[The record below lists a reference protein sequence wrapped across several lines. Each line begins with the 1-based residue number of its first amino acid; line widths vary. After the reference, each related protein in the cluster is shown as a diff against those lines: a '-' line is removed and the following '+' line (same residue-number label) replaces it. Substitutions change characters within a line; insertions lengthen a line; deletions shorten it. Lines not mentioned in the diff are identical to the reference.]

1 MLCCFPRESTPCE
14 RVREAGV
21 EKRSWKKDEGSTG
34 MSSEVTTEKA
44 TERREI
50 LERGLGSWTDDDFYR
65 AVGKGGLYIGL
76 GRDGQSSLST
86 VILPG
91 KGAMRVILH
100 DTAHCHPIE
109 TH

>member
-1 MLCCFPRESTPCE
+1 MKSRQ
-14 RVREAGV
+14 
-21 EKRSWKKDEGSTG
+21 G
-34 MSSEVTTEKA
+34 MASEVTTEKA

-50 LERGLGSWTDDDFYR
+50 LERGLGSWTADDFYR
-65 AVGKGGLYIGL
+65 AVGKDGLYIGL

-100 DTAHCHPIE
+100 DTAHRHPIE